1 MYNIGIFLSDWN
13 YGVVESL
20 LQGFQDYTDAHEEV
34 RTFVFNDF
42 GVLDRQNKGRED
54 MVIFS
59 VPEISSFDAV
69 ILEGDR
75 GWPSP
80 VRLRIINEAKEH
92 KIPVISI
99 NNPRRGCVYVGT
111 DNYSSMKDMTE
122 HVLRVHGC
130 REIAFLRGRKHSGE
144 ADERERGFDDACR
157 EFRIPYE
164 HIRKYDSDWFLSNG
178 RRIARK
184 ILTET
189 PLPDAVICSNDD
201 TAVGAAEVFL
211 KAGLR
216 IPDDIIITGFDNTDI
231 AEYFEPRITSVERDY
246 RTIAETGIQVAVEIL
261 EGKRD
266 ERPVYCPHEL
276 LFTESCGC
284 GDKNT
289 DQTATR
295 KRLLQMSQYL
305 RQLYRLE
312 YELLPVLNEAK
323 DLVEIMPVLEENL
336 AMLQSRNVFIVLN
349 SSFLWNYNE
358 NLPEGRAYSDRMV
371 LMTATGE
378 AARRFSPEP
387 DSHIYGIF
395 DRKELLPG
403 GLLQD
408 SGMLI
413 FYPLQCSRS
422 VIGYLVMD
430 RMSPVSE
437 FNMLDI
443 ILTLLANNID
453 MVQEKSVMAGR
464 NEVLQEL
471 YRHDSL
477 TGLYNRFGMENTGA
491 EYCRKLT
498 AEGKKYYFYFIDMDG
513 LKKIND
519 KHGHDAGDW
528 ALRLMADSLRNVCGE
543 NGDFCMRY
551 GGDEFLAIGTVSVG
565 SMRKKLEKELKKQ
578 VKISGCTL
586 DLSFSLGGF
595 AAEKGTEE
603 NLRDAI
609 KRADKEMYVV
619 KQKKKKGKD
628 KKEKK

>member
-1 MYNIGIFLSDWN
+1 
-13 YGVVESL
+13 
-20 LQGFQDYTDAHEEV
+20 
-34 RTFVFNDF
+34 
-42 GVLDRQNKGRED
+42 
-54 MVIFS
+54 
-59 VPEISSFDAV
+59 
-69 ILEGDR
+69 
-75 GWPSP
+75 
-80 VRLRIINEAKEH
+80 
-92 KIPVISI
+92 
-99 NNPRRGCVYVGT
+99 
-111 DNYSSMKDMTE
+111 
-122 HVLRVHGC
+122 
-130 REIAFLRGRKHSGE
+130 
-144 ADERERGFDDACR
+144 
-157 EFRIPYE
+157 
-164 HIRKYDSDWFLSNG
+164 
-178 RRIARK
+178 
-184 ILTET
+184 
-189 PLPDAVICSNDD
+189 
-201 TAVGAAEVFL
+201 
-211 KAGLR
+211 
-216 IPDDIIITGFDNTDI
+216 
-231 AEYFEPRITSVERDY
+231 
-246 RTIAETGIQVAVEIL
+246 
-261 EGKRD
+261 
-266 ERPVYCPHEL
+266 
-276 LFTESCGC
+276 
-284 GDKNT
+284 
-289 DQTATR
+289 
-295 KRLLQMSQYL
+295 
-305 RQLYRLE
+305 
-312 YELLPVLNEAK
+312 
-323 DLVEIMPVLEENL
+323 
-336 AMLQSRNVFIVLN
+336 
-349 SSFLWNYNE
+349 
-358 NLPEGRAYSDRMV
+358 
-371 LMTATGE
+371 
-378 AARRFSPEP
+378 
-387 DSHIYGIF
+387 
-395 DRKELLPG
+395 
-403 GLLQD
+403 
-408 SGMLI
+408 MLI

-491 EYCRKLT
+491 EYCRRL
-498 AEGKKYYFYFIDMDG
+498 AMEGKKYYFYFIDMDG

-628 KKEKK
+628 KKDRK